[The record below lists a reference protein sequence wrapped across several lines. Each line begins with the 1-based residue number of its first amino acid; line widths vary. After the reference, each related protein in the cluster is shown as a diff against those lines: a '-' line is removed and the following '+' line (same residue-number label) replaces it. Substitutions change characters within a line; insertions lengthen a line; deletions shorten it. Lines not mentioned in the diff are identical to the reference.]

1 MECSAFRLFFQERIQ
16 TMSKAMILA
25 IGGTGCNMTETIMC
39 VANAHWVKEANYLF
53 ADSDMERL
61 SEQGKRD
68 LKS

>member
-1 MECSAFRLFFQERIQ
+1 
-16 TMSKAMILA
+16 MILA
-25 IGGTGCNMTETIMC
+25 IGDAGCNMAETIMR